1 MYPQR
6 WPLVGVSSLPRWA
19 NNHVAGSGR
28 LGSLYSPHSPFTK
41 KVEEEMTRGKGVNPM
56 TGLTR
61 PLSGGEIQDI
71 QQQKAEA
78 EASLKYAT
86 ENQAGGAGGAID
98 KNKLKAE
105 INRYDAIL
113 NSGAPKKVS
122 GIQKDAMVKESQRL
136 AEEMQKNMPTKEE
149 MDHPARNPGAVQ
161 KHLKWE
167 QRNLKNIQD
176 YKTIMRTLEPDD
188 PTNTNIDRLRK
199 EK

>member
-1 MYPQR
+1 MTTK
-6 WPLVGVSSLPRWA
+6 LVITE
-19 NNHVAGSGR
+19 GR
-28 LGSLYSPHSPFTK
+28 EKT
-41 KVEEEMTRGKGVNPM
+41 MTRGRGINPL
-56 TGLTR
+56 TGLSR
-61 PLSGGEIQDI
+61 PMSPGELQDI
-71 QQQKAEA
+71 QGQKAEA

-86 ENQAGGAGGAID
+86 ENQAGGGGGAID

-113 NSGAPKKVS
+113 NAGAPKRVS
-122 GIQKDAMVKESQRL
+122 GTQKDAMVAEAARL
-136 AEEMQKNMPTKEE
+136 AGEMQKNMPTQDE
-149 MDHPARNPGAVQ
+149 MDHPGNPRNAGAVQ

>member
-1 MYPQR
+1 
-6 WPLVGVSSLPRWA
+6 
-19 NNHVAGSGR
+19 
-28 LGSLYSPHSPFTK
+28 
-41 KVEEEMTRGKGVNPM
+41 MTRGKGINPM

-61 PLSGGEIQDI
+61 PMSPGELQDI
-71 QQQKAEA
+71 QGQKAEA

-86 ENQAGGAGGAID
+86 ENQIGGGGGGID

-113 NSGAPKKVS
+113 HAGAPKRVS
-122 GIQKDAMVKESQRL
+122 GTQKDAMVAEAARL
-136 AEEMQKNMPTKEE
+136 AGEMQKNMPSQDE
-149 MDHPARNPGAVQ
+149 MDHPAKNPGAVQ

-199 EK
+199 IK